1 MKLEDLRKYCLSLP
15 HATENVQW
23 GNDLVFKVA
32 GKMFTVCDLEGSKI
46 SFKCTPDEF
55 QELILVDG
63 IAPAQYVARYHWVTI
78 HKPSAVRTS
87 ELKRLI
93 KDSYEMV
100 VEKLPKKVKQSLTGK
115 RTR

>member
-1 MKLEDLRKYCLSLP
+1 MKLEEIRKYCLSLP

-23 GNDLVFKVA
+23 GNDLCFKIA
-32 GKMFTVCDLEGSKI
+32 GKMFTVCDLEGSKL

-63 IAPAQYVARYHWVTI
+63 IAPAEYVARYHWVTV
-78 HKPSAVRTS
+78 HKATALRNS

-93 KDSYEMV
+93 KDSYQMV
-100 VEKLPKKVKQSLTGK
+100 FDKLPKKVREKLLAS
-115 RTR
+115 